1 MKTMEPPR
9 IIPREGMVG
18 HLLLDDLIKYLNWES
33 HSVELQNRAKII
45 EALKSIFGDSRIF
58 SNITERDY
66 ERLAEAT
73 LTIGSKALDRITL
86 RLRLIGKSA
95 GWSTDLDYRTLAS
108 VVHTVINQGRKLKN
122 SSAQR
127 KKCVKA
133 VLIQAKIKQ
142 IEPSFHKSYDQ
153 DEYEIFMENI
163 IESNFQAWTDKVFS
177 NFRKSNVVNQRFIET
192 YQNEWRDFIGDANKY
207 FFQSQESFNLK
218 GKSEQSHYLTQKYE
232 KYLMAL
238 LSDTSKTNL
247 KWAFEKVGSGG
258 KRSDIA
264 IDNGVTVDLKK
275 RPEYFAFIVNIPDQ
289 LKSNFHEIPLA
300 LMSLLEKNPGFKY
313 VDISQP
319 VLNSNQIEIQIH
331 DKYEMEQLGIAQ
343 EEILKYFSKRF

>member
-1 MKTMEPPR
+1 MKNIEPPR

-18 HLLLDDLIKYLNWES
+18 HMLLGQLTAYLNWES
-33 HSVELQNRAKII
+33 HSVELQNRTKII
-45 EALKSIFGDSRIF
+45 EALKSIFGDSQIF

-86 RLRLIGKSA
+86 RLRMIGKSA

-133 VLIQAKIKQ
+133 VLGQANIKQ
-142 IEPSFHKSYDQ
+142 IETSFDRSYDD
-153 DEYEIFMENI
+153 DERKIFMENI
-163 IESNFQAWTDKVFS
+163 IEPNFQVWTDKVFS

-192 YQNEWRDFIGDANKY
+192 YQNEWRDFVGDANRY
-207 FFQSQESFNLK
+207 FFQSQESFNFK
-218 GKSEQSHYLTQKYE
+218 NKSEQLHYLTQKYE

-247 KWAFEKVGSGG
+247 KWAFEKVGSDG

-275 RPEYFAFIVNIPDQ
+275 RPDYFAFIVNIPAE

-300 LMSLLEKNPGFKY
+300 LMNLLEKNPGFKY

-319 VLNSNQIEIQIH
+319 ASNSNQIEIQIH
-331 DKYEMEQLGIAQ
+331 DKYDMDQIGIAQ
-343 EEILKYFSKRF
+343 EKILKYFSNRF

>member
-1 MKTMEPPR
+1 MKNMEPPR

-18 HLLLDDLIKYLNWES
+18 RLLLHELFKYLNWES
-33 HSVELQNRAKII
+33 HTVELQNRAKII
-45 EALKSIFGDSRIF
+45 EALKSIFGDSQIF

-73 LTIGSKALDRITL
+73 LTIGSKALDRIAL

-95 GWSTDLDYRTLAS
+95 GWSTELDYRTLAS

-133 VLIQAKIKQ
+133 VLAQAIIKDV
-142 IEPSFHKSYDQ
+142 EPSFDKSYD
-153 DEYEIFMENI
+153 DEEREIFLEDI
-163 IESNFQAWTDKVFS
+163 VESSFREWTDKVFS

-192 YQNEWRDFIGDANKY
+192 YQNEWRDFVGDAHRY
-207 FFQSQESFNLK
+207 FFQSQESFNIK
-218 GKSEQSHYLTQKYE
+218 EKSEQSYYLTQKYE

-247 KWAFEKVGSGG
+247 KWAFEKVGKDG
-258 KRSDIA
+258 KRSDVA

-275 RPEYFAFIVNIPDQ
+275 RPDYFAFIVNIPGEV
-289 LKSNFHEIPLA
+289 KSNFREIPLA
-300 LMSLLEKNPGFKY
+300 LMALLEKNPGFNY
-313 VDISQP
+313 VDITQP
-319 VLNSNQIEIQIH
+319 SNSSNQIEIQIH
-331 DKYEMEQLGIAQ
+331 DKYDMEQIGVAQ
-343 EEILKYFSKRF
+343 GEILKYFGALS

>member
-1 MKTMEPPR
+1 MKNIEPPR
-9 IIPREGMVG
+9 IIPREGVAG
-18 HLLLDDLIKYLNWES
+18 YKLLGELSTYLNWES

-45 EALKSIFGDSRIF
+45 EALKSIFGDSQIF
-58 SNITERDY
+58 SNITDRDY

-73 LTIGSKALDRITL
+73 LTIGSKALDRIAL
-86 RLRLIGKSA
+86 RLRMIGKSA
-95 GWSTDLDYRTLAS
+95 GWSSDLDYRTLAS

-133 VLIQAKIKQ
+133 VLGQANRDQIGFIESDQMHELFVEIIK
-142 IEPSFHKSYDQ
+142 
-153 DEYEIFMENI
+153 
-163 IESNFQAWTDKVFS
+163 ESNFKDWTDKIFF
-177 NFRKSNVVNQRFIET
+177 NFKRSNVVNQRFIET
-192 YQNEWRDFIGDANKY
+192 YQNEWRDFVGDAHRY

-218 GKSEQSHYLTQKYE
+218 DKSEQSHYLTQKYE

-247 KWAFEKVGSGG
+247 KWAFEKAGSGG

-275 RPEYFAFIVNIPDQ
+275 RPDYFAFIVNVPGEV
-289 LKSNFHEIPLA
+289 KSDLRKIPLA
-300 LMSLLEKNPGFKY
+300 LMALLEKNPGFNH
-313 VDISQP
+313 VDIPQP
-319 VLNSNQIEIQIH
+319 ANNSSQIEIQIH
-331 DKYEMEQLGIAQ
+331 DKYDMEQIGVAQ
-343 EEILKYFSKRF
+343 GEILKYFAELS

>member
-1 MKTMEPPR
+1 MKNMEPPR
-9 IIPREGMVG
+9 IIPKEGMAG
-18 HLLLDDLIKYLNWES
+18 YKLLEELLAYLNWES
-33 HSVELQNRAKII
+33 QTVELQNRAKII
-45 EALKSIFGDSRIF
+45 EALKSIFGDSQIF

-86 RLRLIGKSA
+86 RLRMIGKSA
-95 GWSTDLDYRTLAS
+95 GWSSDLDYRTLAS

-133 VLIQAKIKQ
+133 VLGQANIKQ
-142 IEPSFHKSYDQ
+142 IETFDSV
-153 DEYEIFMENI
+153 DEGALFLKTVD
-163 IESNFQAWTDKVFS
+163 ESNFKDWSEKIYK
-177 NFRKSNVVNQRFIET
+177 NFENSKVVNQRFIET
-192 YQNEWRDFIGDANKY
+192 YQNEWLEFIVDAERY
-207 FFQSQESFNLK
+207 FFQNTEDVNPHSGLERQR
-218 GKSEQSHYLTQKYE
+218 YLTQKYE

-247 KWAFEKVGSGG
+247 KWAFEKAGSGG

-275 RPEYFAFIVNIPDQ
+275 RPDYFAFIVNIPGEV
-289 LKSNFHEIPLA
+289 KSNFREIPLA
-300 LMSLLEKNPGFKY
+300 LMALLGKNPGFNY
-313 VDISQP
+313 VDITQSAN
-319 VLNSNQIEIQIH
+319 NSNQIEIQIH
-331 DKYEMEQLGIAQ
+331 DKYDMEQIGAAQ
-343 EEILKYFSKRF
+343 GEILKYFSQQF